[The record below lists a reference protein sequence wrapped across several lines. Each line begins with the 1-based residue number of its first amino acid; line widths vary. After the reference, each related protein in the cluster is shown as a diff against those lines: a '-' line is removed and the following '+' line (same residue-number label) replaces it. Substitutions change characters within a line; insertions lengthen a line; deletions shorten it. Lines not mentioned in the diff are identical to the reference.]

1 MAALPNKY
9 AWLADEPGPRILLQ
23 ALKSYGVKET
33 PGPANSSEI
42 MAWAKR
48 TQLNNVYKEDSTA
61 WCGLWMAYTSMEAG
75 WDVTFP
81 NPLAARQWVNWGEPI
96 QSPELGNVLV
106 FWRGSKNGWMGH
118 VGMYVGED
126 AEAYHVL
133 GGNQSDMVSIKRIS
147 RDRLLQA
154 RECPW
159 RVSKPANARKVILE
173 ADGTLSEDES

>member
-81 NPLAARQWVNWGEPI
+81 NPLAARQWVNWGNRF
-96 QSPELGNVLV
+96 SP
-106 FWRGSKNGWMGH
+106 
-118 VGMYVGED
+118 
-126 AEAYHVL
+126 
-133 GGNQSDMVSIKRIS
+133 
-147 RDRLLQA
+147 
-154 RECPW
+154 
-159 RVSKPANARKVILE
+159 
-173 ADGTLSEDES
+173 